1 MCHGV
6 FDLVHPGHIRH
17 LAYAKTQAD
26 LLIVS
31 ITSDVHVHKDS
42 LRPYVPQQLRAENLA
57 ALQIVDYVIID
68 TEPTP
73 IKNIEKIKPDFFVKA
88 MSILMEKLTIK
99 QKLRYKHLK
108 NMEAHLFQLL
118 VILLC
123 HRQKL
128 LMNLGLIYLLLK

>member
-42 LRPYVPQQLRAENLA
+42 LRPYVPN
-57 ALQIVDYVIID
+57 
-68 TEPTP
+68 
-73 IKNIEKIKPDFFVKA
+73 
-88 MSILMEKLTIK
+88 S
-99 QKLRYKHLK
+99 
-108 NMEAHLFQLL
+108 
-118 VILLC
+118 
-123 HRQKL
+123 
-128 LMNLGLIYLLLK
+128 